1 MAKITEEMKA
11 MVKGQ
16 QAFVATATPDGIPSV
31 APKGSTRVLDDEHI
45 IFAESAGKRTFEN
58 IKMNPKVA
66 VIIGDLSQ
74 MQCLRFSGTAEI
86 ITEGPLFDKSAESM
100 KKMGAPVPQ
109 AVIKVRVEEIYDC
122 GAPGFGKRLDS

>member
-1 MAKITEEMKA
+1 MAKITEQMKE

-45 IFAESAGKRTFEN
+45 VFAEAAGKRTFEN

-66 VIIGDLSQ
+66 IIIGDLSK

-86 ITEGPLFDKSAESM
+86 ITEGPLFDQSVERM
-100 KKMGAPVPQ
+100 KKMGAPAPQ
-109 AVIKVRVEEIYDC
+109 AVVKVRVEEIYDC
-122 GAPGFGKRLDS
+122 GAPGFGKRLD

>member
-1 MAKITEEMKA
+1 MAKITEQMKE

-31 APKGSTRVLDDEHI
+31 APKGSTRILDDEHI
-45 IFAESAGKRTFEN
+45 IFAEAAGKRTFEN

-66 VIIGDLSQ
+66 IIIGDLSQ

-86 ITEGPLFDKSAESM
+86 ITEGPLFDKNAERM
-100 KKMGAPVPQ
+100 KKMGAPAPQ

-122 GAPGFGKRLDS
+122 GAPGFGKRLD